1 MTGGWWRS
9 GGAKSPV
16 PVLLKIALRNLRE
29 HRSKTLII
37 GIIVA
42 LGVMVM
48 LLGNSLMETAAR
60 GVQRS
65 FIDNYTG
72 HVMISA
78 RTEEALS
85 LFGPQGVQSTSQE
98 IPRIPE
104 YERVYRHAAALPEV
118 QKAVSQVSGYGLF
131 SFEEQGNQ
139 FGILFGIEP
148 DSYREMF
155 PDSILI
161 TSGRYLEAGEE
172 GILLNESKAEEIE
185 EQLGV
190 SLAPEDSVLVSG
202 FGAAGFRIREL
213 PIRGLF
219 RFRQNVEGLSQIS
232 FVDVQSL
239 RALLGMV
246 VATAEQMD
254 LSPEETRLLEVKDP
268 DAELFGDEVLERP
281 DSRSLKSPEQVLLG
295 DRKAGGYE
303 ASLDSGAWNFI
314 LLKLRQERQ
323 TGAVIAGLNR
333 WFADQGIEAR
343 AVDWKVASGGWGSL
357 ADTLQIVF
365 NILILIVAV
374 VAVIIIMNTLVIS
387 VIERTGEIGTMR
399 ALGAQKATVRR
410 MFVLETSSISIVF
423 GTFGIMLGAL
433 LVGVLNLTGIRAPNQ
448 FFRILFG
455 GEVLYPALP
464 LSSVLYALG
473 ITVAVGIAA
482 SLYPVALALRIQPVE
497 AIQAE

>member
-1 MTGGWWRS
+1 
-9 GGAKSPV
+9 V

-60 GVQRS
+60 GVERS

-85 LFGPQGVQSTSQE
+85 LFGPQDVQSTSQE
-98 IPRIPE
+98 IPRIPK

-139 FGILFGIEP
+139 FALLFGIEP

-161 TSGRYLEAGEE
+161 TAGRYLEAGEE

-185 EQLGV
+185 EELGV
-190 SLAPEDSVLVSG
+190 SLAPGDSILVSG

-219 RFRQNVEGLSQIS
+219 RFRQNVEGMSQIS

-246 VATAEQMD
+246 VATAGQMD
-254 LSPEETRLLEVKDP
+254 LSPEETRLLEVRDP
-268 DAELFGDEVLERP
+268 EAELFADEVLERP
-281 DSRSLKSPEQVLLG
+281 DSGSLKPPEQVQDILG
-295 DRKAGGYE
+295 NRKAGGYQ
-303 ASLDSGAWNFI
+303 ASLDSGAWNFV

-323 TGAVIAGLNR
+323 TGAVIAGLNG
-333 WFADQGIEAR
+333 WFADQDIEAW